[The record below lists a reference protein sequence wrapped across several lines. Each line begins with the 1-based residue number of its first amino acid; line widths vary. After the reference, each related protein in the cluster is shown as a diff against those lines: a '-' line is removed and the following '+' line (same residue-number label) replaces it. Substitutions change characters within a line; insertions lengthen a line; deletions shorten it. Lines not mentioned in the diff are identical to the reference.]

1 MLHCNNKARR
11 VRPVT
16 SPMVGTSSED
26 RPMFEQINSQVLN
39 ASKQFAD
46 AAFKAQ
52 GIAFEGFE
60 KAINV
65 QVKAVEN
72 RWNATLE
79 FLGEAAEVNNLE
91 AVKAFLPK
99 GVALVRETAEK
110 NYATSQELV
119 NVSVKTSEALTG
131 LAKGQ
136 FEAANE
142 AFTKPVVAA
151 TARKTK

>member
-1 MLHCNNKARR
+1 
-11 VRPVT
+11 
-16 SPMVGTSSED
+16 
-26 RPMFEQINSQVLN
+26 MFEQINSQAQISSQMLN

-60 KAINV
+60 KAV
-65 QVKAVEN
+65 SLQVKAVEN
-72 RWNATLE
+72 RWNATLA
-79 FLGEAAEVNNLE
+79 FFGEAADLTSPEGM
-91 AVKAFLPK
+91 KDFLPK

-119 NVSVKTSEALTG
+119 NVSVKTSEALTS

-142 AFTKPVVAA
+142 TFVKPVAVA
-151 TARKTK
+151 ARKTK

>member
-1 MLHCNNKARR
+1 
-11 VRPVT
+11 
-16 SPMVGTSSED
+16 
-26 RPMFEQINSQVLN
+26 MFEQMNSQVLN
-39 ASKQFAD
+39 ATKQFAD

-52 GIAFEGFE
+52 GIAFAGFE
-60 KAINV
+60 KAMNV

-72 RWNATLE
+72 RWNATLA
-79 FLGEAAEVNNLE
+79 FLGEVGEVNDME

-119 NVSVKTSEALTG
+119 NVGVKTSEALTG

-142 AFTKPVVAA
+142 AANEAFVKPVAA
-151 TARKTK
+151 AARKAK

>member
-1 MLHCNNKARR
+1 
-11 VRPVT
+11 
-16 SPMVGTSSED
+16 
-26 RPMFEQINSQVLN
+26 MFEQINSQMLN
-39 ASKQFAD
+39 ASKQFAE

-60 KAINV
+60 KAVNV

-79 FLGEAAEVNNLE
+79 FLGEAAEVNNIE

-99 GVALVRETAEK
+99 GVALARETAEK
-110 NYATSQELV
+110 TYATSQELV
-119 NVSVKTSEALTG
+119 NVGVKTTEALTG

-136 FEAANE
+136 LEAANE
-142 AFTKPVVAA
+142 AFVKPVAA
-151 TARKTK
+151 AARKTK

>member
-1 MLHCNNKARR
+1 
-11 VRPVT
+11 
-16 SPMVGTSSED
+16 
-26 RPMFEQINSQVLN
+26 MFEQINSQMLN
-39 ASKQFAD
+39 ASKQFAE

-60 KAINV
+60 KAVNV

-79 FLGEAAEVNNLE
+79 FLGEAAEVNNIE

-99 GVALVRETAEK
+99 GVALARETAEK
-110 NYATSQELV
+110 TYATSQELV
-119 NVSVKTSEALTG
+119 NVGVKTNEALTG

-136 FEAANE
+136 LEAANE
-142 AFTKPVVAA
+142 AFVKPVAA
-151 TARKTK
+151 AARKSK

>member
-1 MLHCNNKARR
+1 
-11 VRPVT
+11 
-16 SPMVGTSSED
+16 
-26 RPMFEQINSQVLN
+26 MFEQINSQMLN

-60 KAINV
+60 KAVNV

-79 FLGEAAEVNNLE
+79 FLGEAAEVNNIE
-91 AVKAFLPK
+91 AIKAFLPK

-110 NYATSQELV
+110 TYATSQELV
-119 NVSVKTSEALTG
+119 NVGVKTNEALTG

-136 FEAANE
+136 LEAANE
-142 AFTKPVVAA
+142 AFVKPVAA
-151 TARKTK
+151 AARKTK

>member
-1 MLHCNNKARR
+1 MLHCNKNAST
-11 VRPVT
+11 VGPVT
-16 SPMVGTSSED
+16 SPIVGTSSED
-26 RPMFEQINSQVLN
+26 FPMFEQINSQMLN
-39 ASKQFAD
+39 ASKQFAE

-60 KAINV
+60 KAVNV

-79 FLGEAAEVNNLE
+79 FLGEAAEVNNIE

-99 GVALVRETAEK
+99 GVALARETAEK
-110 NYATSQELV
+110 TYATSQELV
-119 NVSVKTSEALTG
+119 NVGVKTTEALTG

-136 FEAANE
+136 LEAANE
-142 AFTKPVVAA
+142 AFVKPVAA
-151 TARKTK
+151 AARKTK

>member
-1 MLHCNNKARR
+1 
-11 VRPVT
+11 
-16 SPMVGTSSED
+16 
-26 RPMFEQINSQVLN
+26 MFEQINSQVLN

-79 FLGEAAEVNNLE
+79 FFGEAAEVNSPE
-91 AVKAFLPK
+91 AIKAFLPK
-99 GVALVRETAEK
+99 GVALARETAEK
-110 NYATSQELV
+110 NYATTQELV
-119 NVSVKTSEALTG
+119 NVSVKTGEALTS
-131 LAKGQ
+131 LVKGQ
-136 FEAANE
+136 FESANE

>member
-1 MLHCNNKARR
+1 MLHCNINWRTVAA
-11 VRPVT
+11 VT
-16 SPMVGTSSED
+16 SPAVGASSED
-26 RPMFEQINSQVLN
+26 SIMFDQINSQMLS

-60 KAINV
+60 KAVNL

-72 RWNATLE
+72 RWNATIA
-79 FLGEAAEVNNLE
+79 FFGEAAEVNNLD

-99 GVALVRETAEK
+99 GAALVRETAEQ
-110 NYATSQELV
+110 NYATSQALI
-119 NVSVKTSEALTG
+119 NVSVQTSEALSG

-142 AFTKPVVAA
+142 AFVKPVAA
-151 TARKTK
+151 AARKTK

>member
-1 MLHCNNKARR
+1 
-11 VRPVT
+11 
-16 SPMVGTSSED
+16 
-26 RPMFEQINSQVLN
+26 MFEQINSQVLN

-60 KAINV
+60 KAMSL

-79 FLGEAAEVNNLE
+79 FLGEAAEVNSPE
-91 AVKAFLPK
+91 AIKAFLPK
-99 GVALVRETAEK
+99 GVALARETAEK
-110 NYATSQELV
+110 NYATTQELV
-119 NVSVKTSEALTG
+119 NVSVKTGEALTS
-131 LAKGQ
+131 LVKGQ

-142 AFTKPVVAA
+142 TFTKPVVAA

>member
-1 MLHCNNKARR
+1 
-11 VRPVT
+11 
-16 SPMVGTSSED
+16 
-26 RPMFEQINSQVLN
+26 MFEQINAQMLN

-60 KAINV
+60 KAVNL

-72 RWNATLE
+72 RWNATLA
-79 FLGEAAEVNNLE
+79 FLGEAVEVTSPE
-91 AVKAFLPK
+91 GAKDIMPK

-110 NYATSQELV
+110 SYATSQELI
-119 NVSVKTSEALTG
+119 NVGVKTSEALTS
-131 LAKGQ
+131 LVKGQ

-142 AFTKPVVAA
+142 TFAKPAVA
-151 TARKTK
+151 ARKTK

>member
-1 MLHCNNKARR
+1 
-11 VRPVT
+11 
-16 SPMVGTSSED
+16 
-26 RPMFEQINSQVLN
+26 MFEQINSQMLS

-60 KAINV
+60 KAVNV

-79 FLGEAAEVNNLE
+79 FLGEAAEVNNIE
-91 AVKAFLPK
+91 AIKAFLPK

-110 NYATSQELV
+110 TYATSQELV
-119 NVSVKTSEALTG
+119 NVGVKTNEALTG

-136 FEAANE
+136 LEAANE
-142 AFTKPVVAA
+142 AFVKPVAA
-151 TARKTK
+151 AARKTK